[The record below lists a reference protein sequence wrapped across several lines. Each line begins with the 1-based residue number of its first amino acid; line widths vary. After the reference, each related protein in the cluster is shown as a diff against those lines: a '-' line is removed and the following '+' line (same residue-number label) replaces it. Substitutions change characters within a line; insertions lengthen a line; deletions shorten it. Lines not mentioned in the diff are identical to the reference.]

1 VEDAAR
7 EAEPIAYGGWRAALE
22 ASHDWT
28 LVISLADGR
37 ASPSPQWF
45 DRLGHGPADGAR
57 GSWLE
62 HYHRSEREDLVA
74 LLARGDGWAR
84 RRVRVLDALG
94 ICLCVESTAVALDR
108 GPTPERWLVAERVC
122 ATATDEQ
129 LVFEP
134 TRSGGEFVAQLVEG
148 TFDAAPTCIAYL
160 TPECDFVRV
169 NRAYAH
175 AAGKDEDERRPE
187 RYAGRAHF
195 EMFPNEENE
204 RIFREVARTGIAY
217 TARAK
222 PFEYEGQPEKGV
234 THWDWS
240 LTPVRS
246 SRGATVGL
254 VLALEDVTN
263 RVRAI
268 EALHASESRL
278 RELVR
283 GRETLLKE
291 LHHRVKNNLAVVIS
305 LLHLEASRSAVPE
318 AMHSLVESANRV
330 RSIALVHEMLS
341 HSEDLSRIEIGE
353 HLRTL
358 AEQVSSSWSLS
369 DRVARIS
376 VESEALWLDIERAV
390 PMSLVVYELLSNAL
404 RHAFDERALGERRAE
419 VRIALTRPR
428 PGAARLEVADNGRG
442 LPEAFSLGSTKSL
455 GLRLV
460 SRLAAQLGGRLSVEG
475 DGPGARFA
483 IELPVE
489 EESSVG

>member
-1 VEDAAR
+1 MEDGAGA
-7 EAEPIAYGGWRAALE
+7 AEPIALEGWRAALE

-37 ASPSPQWF
+37 AWPSPAWF
-45 DRLGHGPADGAR
+45 DRLGHGPCEPAR
-57 GSWLE
+57 ASWVE
-62 HYHRSEREDLVA
+62 HYHPSEREDLVA
-74 LLARGDGWAR
+74 LVTRGDGWTR

-94 ICLCVESTAVALDR
+94 ICMCVESTAVALDR
-108 GPTPERWLVAERVC
+108 RATPERWLVAERLC
-122 ATATDEQ
+122 AVTDGQ

-134 TRSGGEFVAQLVEG
+134 ARSGGELVAQLVEG

-169 NRAYAH
+169 NRAYARS
-175 AAGKDEDERRPE
+175 AGSNESERRPE

-195 EMFPNEENE
+195 EMFPNADNE
-204 RIFREVARTGIAY
+204 RIFREVARTGVAY

-254 VLALEDVTN
+254 VLALEDVTD

-278 RELVR
+278 RALVR

-291 LHHRVKNNLAVVIS
+291 LHHRVKNNLSVVIS
-305 LLHLEASRSAVPE
+305 LLHLEASRSNVSE

-341 HSEDLSRIEIGE
+341 HSEDLSRIEIGQ

-358 AEQVSSSWSLS
+358 AEQVTSSWSLS
-369 DRVARIS
+369 DRTARIS
-376 VESEALWLDIERAV
+376 VESDALWLDIERAV
-390 PMSLVVYELLSNAL
+390 PISLVVYELLSNAL
-404 RHAFDERALGERRAE
+404 RHAFDERSLGERRAE
-419 VRIALTRPR
+419 VRITLTRPQ
-428 PGAARLEVADNGRG
+428 PNTARLEVADNGRG
-442 LPEAFSLGSTKSL
+442 LPESFSLGSTKSL

-460 SRLAAQLGGRLSVEG
+460 SRLAAQLGGRLSVEE
-475 DGPGARFA
+475 GPGARFA
-483 IELPVE
+483 IELPVGE
-489 EESSVG
+489 ETSAP